1 MRGYSP
7 VDIVN
12 ISLTDTLGR
21 TLVTSGTTLMVL
33 VALALVGG
41 EMIHSF
47 ALALLVGVGV
57 GTYSSVFIVASL
69 LVAMKISP
77 EDLMVPEKEGA
88 ELDELP

>member
-1 MRGYSP
+1 
-7 VDIVN
+7 
-12 ISLTDTLGR
+12 
-21 TLVTSGTTLMVL
+21 
-33 VALALVGG
+33 
-41 EMIHSF
+41 MIHSF